1 MSRCYPILVLLVLL
15 LALPTAR
22 AQENTFTVTVATKT
36 SDHPYNGQGWPEGYV
51 IDGDQGAELTLVR
64 GETYT
69 FQMSNVPVLHPFYIS
84 TSATGGDG
92 GASAYDDGVTGNGA
106 SGNATL
112 TFEVPMDAPD
122 LLWYQC
128 MNHGQ
133 MGWRL
138 TITNPTSTEDEAQ
151 PLALALDAAYPNPFD
166 DATRLTVTLP
176 EGRSVSVVVY
186 DEAGRRVRVLHDG
199 PLAAGATPL
208 DFVAGDLASGVYTV
222 RAVAGETVREQRVTL
237 VR

>member
-112 TFEVPMDAPD
+112 TFEGNQLFVADHDSLNGVYVRVDRDAPTELRD
-122 LLWYQC
+122 GAIFRIGQELLRF
-128 MNHGQ
+128 NV
-133 MGWRL
+133 
-138 TITNPTSTEDEAQ
+138 IEAT
-151 PLALALDAAYPNPFD
+151 PPSPDSEPSAAS
-166 DATRLTVTLP
+166 AACSA
-176 EGRSVSVVVY
+176 SVSGG
-186 DEAGRRVRVLHDG
+186 AFSGGGRRRVRKKITVAPSSSSSG
-199 PLAAGATPL
+199 AATHSSTVCGASTGLRRTYSP
-208 DFVAGDLASGVYTV
+208 
-222 RAVAGETVREQRVTL
+222 
-237 VR
+237 

>member
-1 MSRCYPILVLLVLL
+1 MLYRYPIVLLALL
-15 LALPTAR
+15 LALPTAQ
-22 AQENTFTVTVATKT
+22 AQDDPFTVTVATKT
-36 SDHPYNGQGWPEGYV
+36 SDHPYNGEGWPEGYV

-69 FQMSNVPVLHPFYIS
+69 FQMNGVPAMHPFYIS

-92 GASAYDDGVTGNGA
+92 GASAYDEGVTGNGA

-112 TFEVPMDAPD
+112 TFTVPLTAPD
-122 LLWYQC
+122 ELWYQC

-133 MGWRL
+133 MGWRIN
-138 TITNPTSTEDEAQ
+138 ITNPTSAEDEAP
-151 PLALALDAAYPNPFD
+151 PLALALDAAYPNPFNE
-166 DATRLTVTLP
+166 ATRLVVTLP
-176 EGRSVSVVVY
+176 EGRTATVAVY

-199 PLAAGATPL
+199 PLSAGTTPL
-208 DFVAGDLASGVYTV
+208 DFRAGGLANGVYIV
-222 RAVAGETVREQRVTL
+222 RATVGEAVREQRVVL

>member
-1 MSRCYPILVLLVLL
+1 MLHRYPIALLALL
-15 LALPTAR
+15 LALPTVQ
-22 AQENTFTVTVATKT
+22 AQDNTFTVTVATKT
-36 SDHPYNGQGWPEGYV
+36 DDHPYNGQGWPEGYV

-69 FQMSNVPVLHPFYIS
+69 FQMSNVAAIHPFFIS
-84 TSATGGDG
+84 TSDAGGDG
-92 GASAYDDGVTGNGA
+92 GASAYNDGVTGNFA
-106 SGNATL
+106 TGNATL

-128 MNHGQ
+128 SNHGQ

-138 TITNPTSTEDEAQ
+138 NITNATSTEDEAQ
-151 PLALALDAAYPNPFD
+151 PLELRLDAAYPNPFVET
-166 DATRLTVTLP
+166 TRLSVTLP
-176 EGRSVSVVVY
+176 EGRAVTVAVY

-199 PLAAGATPL
+199 PLAAGTTPF
-208 DFVAGDLASGVYTV
+208 DFRAGDLASGVYIV
-222 RAVAGETVREQRVTL
+222 RATAGETVREQRVVL

>member
-1 MSRCYPILVLLVLL
+1 MLYRYPIALLALL
-15 LALPTAR
+15 LAPPTAQ
-22 AQENTFTVTVATKT
+22 AQTTFTVTVEDKT
-36 SDHPYNGQGWPEGYV
+36 EDHPYNGEGWPEGYV
-51 IDGDQGAELTLVR
+51 IDGDQGAELALVR

-69 FQMSNVPVLHPFYIS
+69 FQMSNVAAMHPFFIS
-84 TSATGGDG
+84 TSAAGGDG
-92 GASAYDDGVTGNGA
+92 GASAYNDGVTGNGA

-133 MGWRL
+133 MGWQIN
-138 TITNPTSTEDEAQ
+138 ITNPTSTEDEAQ
-151 PLALALDAAYPNPFD
+151 PAAFQLDAAYPNPFD
-166 DATRLTVTLP
+166 SATRLTVTLP
-176 EGRSVSVVVY
+176 ESRAVTVAVY

-199 PLAAGATPL
+199 PLPAGTAPL
-208 DFVAGDLASGVYTV
+208 DFRADGLASGVYVV
-222 RAVAGETVREQRVTL
+222 RATAGESVREQRVVL

>member
-1 MSRCYPILVLLVLL
+1 MPSRYLLLPLVLL
-15 LALPTAR
+15 LALPTGQ
-22 AQENTFTVTVATKT
+22 AQDDTFTVTVETKT

-64 GETYT
+64 GETYE
-69 FQMSNVPVLHPFYIS
+69 FQMSGVSALHPFYIS
-84 TSATGGDG
+84 TSSAGGDG

-106 SGNATL
+106 SGNSTL
-112 TFEVPMDAPD
+112 TFTIPMDAPD

-138 TITNPTSTEDEAQ
+138 TITNPVATEDQAQ
-151 PLALALDAAYPNPFD
+151 PLALALDPAYPNPFAE
-166 DATRLTVTLP
+166 ATRLHVTLP

-186 DEAGRRVRVLHDG
+186 DEAARRVRVLHDG
-199 PLAAGATPL
+199 PLSAGTTPL
-208 DFVAGDLASGVYTV
+208 DFRAGDLASGVYTV
-222 RAVAGETVREQRVTL
+222 RATAGEAVREQRIVL

>member
-1 MSRCYPILVLLVLL
+1 MSRCYPILVLLLL
-15 LALPTAR
+15 LALPAAH

-69 FQMSNVPVLHPFYIS
+69 FQMSNVAALHPFYIS
-84 TSATGGDG
+84 TSASGGDG

-106 SGNATL
+106 SGNAAL

-133 MGWRL
+133 MGWQL
-138 TITNPTSTEDEAQ
+138 VITNPVSNEDEAQ
-151 PLALALDAAYPNPFD
+151 PLAFRLDAAYPNPFG
-166 DATRLTVTLP
+166 DATRLTVALP
-176 EGRSVSVVVY
+176 ESRSVSVVVF

-199 PLAAGATPL
+199 PLAAGTTAL
-208 DFVAGDLASGVYTV
+208 DLRAGSLAGGVYIV
-222 RAVAGETVREQRVTL
+222 RATAGEEVREQRVML